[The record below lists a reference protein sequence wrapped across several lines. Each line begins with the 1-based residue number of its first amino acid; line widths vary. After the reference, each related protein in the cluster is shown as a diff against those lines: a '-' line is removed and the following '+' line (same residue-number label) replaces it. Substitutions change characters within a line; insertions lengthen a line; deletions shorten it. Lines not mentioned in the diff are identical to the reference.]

1 MSSFTNEIKL
11 QALRDNT
18 WLLLESFEFY
28 DEYNNIFVIEKWFIT
43 DGASIPKPLRII
55 WCPMD
60 LPILK
65 AAILHDWL
73 IFKWYD
79 RKYRDEMF
87 LLALGILNINPV
99 KKYVY
104 YLWVKFRSYI
114 KS

>member
-55 WCPMD
+55 GCPLD
-60 LPILK
+60 LPMLK